1 MGGRFAFC
9 AVLLSAGVFM
19 AGADDLTHP
28 VFRTD
33 KAVPEVT
40 WSVMHPTELD
50 PAYMARVVEKAVEYG
65 GVDSF
70 EVCGTCHSGMGGM
83 DGLLLFE
90 SYPKTFAKRDKAEVE
105 KLRNALRGVVREAHK
120 AGKKLYY
127 WHREGFLPEGILDD
141 LPSLRDENGEID
153 LMGETFFDYL
163 RWRIAAAFDAVPEV
177 DGYVLTLTEADFSV
191 VHNSNAEK
199 YPPVK
204 VVERIARVFA
214 EEHERRGKRFTVRSF
229 GSVAKDYEDIIA
241 GAAAAAKDHRLEI
254 ETKATPYDFSPFLS
268 DNPFLRK
275 MPGTTLGIEC
285 DGLGEFLGAG
295 YPPCAQ
301 VDQIVRYVAAGRNAK
316 ADRYVIRID
325 RIGNSIFDS
334 AQEIN
339 LYAYMRLI
347 RGGAGLTREE
357 IVGEWAARRWRG
369 CEKEMS
375 DLAGRSFEM
384 VSSMEFVDGN
394 VTFHQHPVAPSFK
407 FLKAGGVFSTFRDG
421 SDLHMA
427 RRLWGLQA
435 GRRTPG
441 RRRILAE
448 KDRAVSLAREGLAVV
463 EGLKGRLS
471 PEEFRRQHR
480 AWSCACKATVATRE
494 FFGCAAAYFDD
505 MEKGRRDPVTL
516 KARQVEA
523 EERISAMMGN
533 PAAGAE
539 GMNVKHSEAVGAD
552 LDRVYFIPLRWL
564 CREFLNEYAAERRV
578 RAELEA
584 RNEVVDFVVPGGIFD
599 DGRVDRPMHGSYP
612 ELVDGKPVRWIG
624 NSIFPN
630 GTIIVEFDVREGDAL
645 EVALASGGSD
655 AIRLLENGGP
665 ARSLKATDGVIR
677 CALESRGRTRI
688 EIAKDGKGH
697 PGVVLAALV
706 RGQGRN

>member
-1 MGGRFAFC
+1 MKVRIGKMLVVSVATLLVTCGVAFA
-9 AVLLSAGVFM
+9 
-19 AGADDLTHP
+19 T
-28 VFRTD
+28 
-33 KAVPEVT
+33 EVT

-50 PAYMARVVEKAVEYG
+50 PAYMARVVEKSVEYG

-90 SYPKTFAKRDKAEVE
+90 PYRNTFDKRDKAKVE
-105 KLRNALRGVVREAHK
+105 KLRTALKGVVREAHK

-153 LMGETFFDYL
+153 LMGEAFYSYL
-163 RWRIAAAFDAVPEV
+163 RWRIAAAFEAVPEV

-191 VHNSNAEK
+191 IHNSNAEK

-214 EEHERRGKRFTVRSF
+214 EEHEKRGKRFTIRSF

-241 GAAAAAKDHRLEI
+241 GASAAAKDHRFEI

-275 MPGTTLGIEC
+275 VPGTTLGIEC
-285 DGLGEFLGAG
+285 DGIGEFLGAG

-301 VDQIVRYVAAGRNAK
+301 VDQIMRYVQAGCNAN
-316 ADRYVIRID
+316 ADRFVIRID

-339 LYAYMRLI
+339 LYTYMRLI
-347 RGGAGLTREE
+347 RGNADLTREE
-357 IVGEWAARRWRG
+357 IIDEWAAKRWKG

-375 DLAGRSFEM
+375 ALVGKSFEM
-384 VSSMEFVDGN
+384 VSSMEFVNGN

-407 FLKAGGVFSTFRDG
+407 FLKAGGVFSALRDG

-427 RRLWGLQA
+427 KRLWGMQD
-435 GRRTPG
+435 GKRTPG
-441 RRRILAE
+441 RKRILAE
-448 KDRAVSLAREGLAVV
+448 KDRAVSLAQEGLATI
-463 EGLKGRLS
+463 EGLKRRLS
-471 PEEFRRQHR
+471 PEEFKRQHR

-494 FFGCAAAYFDD
+494 FFRCACAYFDD
-505 MEKGRRDPVTL
+505 MEMGRRDPVTL
-516 KARQVEA
+516 KDCQAVA
-523 EERISAMMGN
+523 ERCISAMMNN
-533 PAAGAE
+533 PAAGV
-539 GMNVKHSEAVGAD
+539 GGLNVKHSEAVGAD

-584 RNEVVDFVVPGGIFD
+584 RNEVADFVVPGGIYD

-612 ELVDGKPVRWIG
+612 EIVEGKPVRWVG
-624 NSIFPN
+624 NTIFPN
-630 GTIIVEFDVREGDAL
+630 GTIIVEFDVREGDAV

-655 AIRLLENGGP
+655 AIRLSENGGP
-665 ARSLKATDGVIR
+665 ARSFKATEGVVR
-677 CALESRGRTRI
+677 HLLESRGKTRV

-697 PGVVLAALV
+697 PGVVSIALV
-706 RGQGRN
+706 RGKGRD

>member
-1 MGGRFAFC
+1 MKNLLIV
-9 AVLLSAGVFM
+9 VLILLASAG
-19 AGADDLTHP
+19 ACP
-28 VFRTD
+28 VNAT
-33 KAVPEVT
+33 EVT

-90 SYPKTFAKRDKAEVE
+90 PYRNTFDKRDKAKVE
-105 KLRNALRGVVREAHK
+105 KLRTALKGVAREAHK

-127 WHREGFLPEGILDD
+127 WHREGFLPDGILDD
-141 LPSLRDENGEID
+141 LPLLRDENGEID
-153 LMGETFFDYL
+153 LMGEAFYSYL
-163 RWRIAAAFDAVPEV
+163 RWRIAAAFEAVPEV

-191 VHNSNAEK
+191 IHNSNVEK

-214 EEHERRGKRFTVRSF
+214 EEHEKRGKRFTIRSF
-229 GSVAKDYEDIIA
+229 GSIAKDYEDIIA
-241 GAAAAAKDHRLEI
+241 GASAAAKDHKFEI

-275 MPGTTLGIEC
+275 VPGTTLGIEC
-285 DGLGEFLGAG
+285 DGIGEFLGAG

-301 VDQIVRYVAAGRNAK
+301 VDQIMRYVRAGRSAN
-316 ADRYVIRID
+316 ADRFVIRID

-339 LYAYMRLI
+339 LYTYMRLI
-347 RGGAGLTREE
+347 RGNADLTREE
-357 IVGEWAARRWRG
+357 IIDEWAAKRWKG

-375 DLAGRSFEM
+375 ALVGKSFEM

-407 FLKAGGVFSTFRDG
+407 FLKAGGVFSALRDG

-427 RRLWGLQA
+427 KRLWGMQA
-435 GRRTPG
+435 GKRTPG
-441 RRRILAE
+441 RKRILAE
-448 KDRAVSLAREGLAVV
+448 KDRAVSLAQEGLATI

-471 PEEFRRQHR
+471 PEEFQRQHR

-494 FFGCAAAYFDD
+494 FFRCACAYFDD
-505 MEKGRRDPVTL
+505 MEMGRRDPVTL
-516 KARQVEA
+516 KDCQSA
-523 EERISAMMGN
+523 ERCISAMMNN
-533 PAAGAE
+533 PAAGVE
-539 GMNVKHSEAVGAD
+539 GLNVKHSEAVGAD

-584 RNEVVDFVVPGGIFD
+584 RNEVVDFVVPGGIYD

-612 ELVDGKPVRWIG
+612 EIVEGKPVRWVG

-630 GTIIVEFDVREGDAL
+630 GTIIVEFDVREGDVVEL
-645 EVALASGGSD
+645 ALASGGSD
-655 AIRLLENGGP
+655 AIRIAENGGL
-665 ARSLKATDGVIR
+665 ARSFKATEGVVR
-677 CALESRGRTRI
+677 NLLASRGKTRV

-697 PGVVLAALV
+697 PGVVSIALV
-706 RGQGRN
+706 RGKGRD

>member
-1 MGGRFAFC
+1 MKVKNLLIV
-9 AVLLSAGVFM
+9 VLILLASAG
-19 AGADDLTHP
+19 ACP
-28 VFRTD
+28 VNAT
-33 KAVPEVT
+33 EVT

-90 SYPKTFAKRDKAEVE
+90 PYRNTFDKRDKAKVE
-105 KLRNALRGVVREAHK
+105 KLRTALKGVAREAHK

-127 WHREGFLPEGILDD
+127 WHREGFLPDGILDD
-141 LPSLRDENGEID
+141 LPLLRDENGEID
-153 LMGETFFDYL
+153 LMGEAFYSYL
-163 RWRIAAAFDAVPEV
+163 RWRIAAAFEAVPEV

-191 VHNSNAEK
+191 IHNSNVEK

-214 EEHERRGKRFTVRSF
+214 EEHEKRGKRFTIRSF
-229 GSVAKDYEDIIA
+229 GSIAKDYEDIIA
-241 GAAAAAKDHRLEI
+241 GASAAAKDHKFEI

-275 MPGTTLGIEC
+275 VPGTTLGIEC
-285 DGLGEFLGAG
+285 DGIGEFLGAG

-301 VDQIVRYVAAGRNAK
+301 VDQIMRYVRAGRSAN
-316 ADRYVIRID
+316 ADRFVIRID

-339 LYAYMRLI
+339 LYTYMRLI
-347 RGGAGLTREE
+347 RGNADLTREE
-357 IVGEWAARRWRG
+357 IIDEWAAKRWKG

-375 DLAGRSFEM
+375 ALVGKSFEM

-407 FLKAGGVFSTFRDG
+407 FLKAGGVFSALRDG

-427 RRLWGLQA
+427 KRLWGMQA
-435 GRRTPG
+435 GKRTPG
-441 RRRILAE
+441 RKRILAE
-448 KDRAVSLAREGLAVV
+448 KDRAVSLAQEGLATI

-471 PEEFRRQHR
+471 PEEFQRQHR

-494 FFGCAAAYFDD
+494 FFRCACAYFDD
-505 MEKGRRDPVTL
+505 MEMGRRDPVTL
-516 KARQVEA
+516 KDCQSA
-523 EERISAMMGN
+523 ERCISAMMNN
-533 PAAGAE
+533 PAAGVE
-539 GMNVKHSEAVGAD
+539 GLNVKHSEAVGAD

-584 RNEVVDFVVPGGIFD
+584 RNEVVDFVVPGGIYD

-612 ELVDGKPVRWIG
+612 EIVEGKPVRWVG

-630 GTIIVEFDVREGDAL
+630 GTIIVEFDVREGDVVEL
-645 EVALASGGSD
+645 ALASGGSD
-655 AIRLLENGGP
+655 AIRIAENGGL
-665 ARSLKATDGVIR
+665 ARSFKATEGVVR
-677 CALESRGRTRI
+677 NLLASRGKTRV

-697 PGVVLAALV
+697 PGVVSIALV
-706 RGQGRN
+706 RGKGRD